1 MKLYYS
7 AFFACTL
14 AAASVY
20 IYAAQQDSTSF
31 NVSITIKEM
40 CNIKTANGTNLD
52 FGTVNRT
59 SKPNMQS
66 TQLAVTCTQGTPYN
80 IALQSQRK
88 MTSKEVNNMSIP
100 YNLYQD
106 ANRTTLW
113 GAETQ
118 NAYRNIGTGRTQTLP
133 VWGTINQS
141 DTDVPAGVY
150 SDKVT
155 AVITY

>member
-7 AFFACTL
+7 AFVACTL

-40 CNIKTANGTNLD
+40 CNISTMQGSDLD
-52 FGTVNRT
+52 FGTVDRA
-59 SKPNMQS
+59 SKTNLQNS
-66 TQLAVTCTQGTPYN
+66 QLAVTCTQGTPYN

-88 MTSKEVNNMSIP
+88 MITADSNSASIP

-106 ANRTTLW
+106 ANRTTSW
-113 GAETQ
+113 GTDSL
-118 NAYRNIGTGRTQTLP
+118 NGYHGTGTGRVQSVP
-133 VWGTINQS
+133 VWGAVERA

>member
-7 AFFACTL
+7 AFFVCTL

-40 CNIKTANGTNLD
+40 CNVTTGNGTDLD
-52 FGTVNRT
+52 FGTVSRASN
-59 SKPNMQS
+59 PNMQS
-66 TQLAVTCTQGTPYN
+66 THLAVTCTQGTPYN

-88 MTSKEVNNMSIP
+88 MTSTEVNNVSIP

-106 ANRTTLW
+106 ANRTTHW
-113 GAETQ
+113 GAEAQ
-118 NAYRNIGTGRTQTLP
+118 NAYRNIGTGRTQTVP

>member
-7 AFFACTL
+7 AFIACTL
-14 AAASVY
+14 SAASFY
-20 IYAAQQDSTSF
+20 IYAAQQDSSSF

-40 CNIKTANGTNLD
+40 CNVSTAQGSDLD
-52 FGTVNRT
+52 FGTINRASKT
-59 SKPNMQS
+59 SMQNS
-66 TQLAVTCTQGTPYN
+66 QLSVTCTQGTPYN

-88 MTSKEVNNMSIP
+88 MTNADSNSDSIP
-100 YNLYQD
+100 YSLYQD
-106 ANRTTLW
+106 ASRITTW
-113 GAETQ
+113 GTDTQ
-118 NAYRNIGTGRTQTLP
+118 NGYHGTGTGRVQSVP
-133 VWGTINQS
+133 VWGAVERT